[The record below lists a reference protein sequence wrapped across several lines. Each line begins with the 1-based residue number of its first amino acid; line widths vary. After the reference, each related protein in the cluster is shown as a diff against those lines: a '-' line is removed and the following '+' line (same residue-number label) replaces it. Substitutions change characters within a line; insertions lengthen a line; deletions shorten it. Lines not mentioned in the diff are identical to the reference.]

1 MSSTPTC
8 PVADVQLEPLIH
20 WYQFTIDQSPHST
33 LRVIAS
39 FCHCRWSLLL
49 SASGLSVSYAAEPIC
64 RVAAL
69 LCRAHGDGAH
79 ALMTSACLV
88 SSFSADSTWHCITAS
103 LQTSRSHDSPSEEE
117 MLALSGSAIVCVCW
131 GRVGG
136 VVMETSCKSTRV
148 PSNFV
153 FLVLLWPGSSGAPRW
168 LGHLSFSRAFIV
180 PELWSLPNNLI
191 MAKLS
196 WTTSTKLPHSVCF
209 S

>member
-1 MSSTPTC
+1 MPLSPSAEWPLSSAEHTVMALTHSWPLPAWC
-8 PVADVQLEPLIH
+8 PVSQLTPPGTALLPRSRLPGLMILH
-20 WYQFTIDQSPHST
+20 QKKKCWLF
-33 LRVIAS
+33 LA
-39 FCHCRWSLLL
+39 LLL
-49 SASGLSVSYAAEPIC
+49 C
-64 RVAAL
+64 
-69 LCRAHGDGAH
+69 
-79 ALMTSACLV
+79 
-88 SSFSADSTWHCITAS
+88 
-103 LQTSRSHDSPSEEE
+103 
-117 MLALSGSAIVCVCW
+117 VCVLRRGW
-131 GRVGG
+131 G

-153 FLVLLWPGSSGAPRW
+153 FLVLLWPGSSGAPRR